1 MIYNLLHQKKTGG
14 ALLKGISGGE
24 RKRTAVG
31 KRGIEKMTL
40 KKLLFTDKTFVF
52 CIYPSSGLILYFIL
66 L

>member
-1 MIYNLLHQKKTGG
+1 MNYNLIAQKKKGG

-40 KKLLFTDKTFVF
+40 KNHCSQILFSFSAYISHQV
-52 CIYPSSGLILYFIL
+52 
-66 L
+66 